1 MSRTRANARTFT
13 AHLPRTLWLMG
24 AALLM
29 VVSGCQTTPR
39 QTLGSTQQEIALYG
53 VKHWQAEGKIAIQMA
68 DDRQSASFTWRQDK
82 ADYTI
87 HLFGPFGQGATWL
100 RRTSGGVTL
109 ENAKTGVH
117 RAASAEA
124 LMEDVIGW
132 QVPVAG
138 LQFWLRGLPAH
149 KPQPTQLERDA
160 EGALSHL
167 QQQGWQ
173 VTYSRY
179 ELFDG
184 WRLPSRILATRDDLR
199 LTIVIKRWQLPELP
213 PASP

>member
-1 MSRTRANARTFT
+1 
-13 AHLPRTLWLMG
+13 
-24 AALLM
+24 
-29 VVSGCQTTPR
+29 
-39 QTLGSTQQEIALYG
+39 
-53 VKHWQAEGKIAIQMA
+53 
-68 DDRQSASFTWRQDK
+68 
-82 ADYTI
+82 
-87 HLFGPFGQGATWL
+87 
-100 RRTSGGVTL
+100 
-109 ENAKTGVH
+109 
-117 RAASAEA
+117 
-124 LMEDVIGW
+124 MEDVIGW

-213 PASP
+213 SASP